1 MTTTGRG
8 SLNLINF
15 AMVVVIVALTAYLL
29 VVGQDL
35 LLPLVIAIAF
45 WYLINVL
52 ASGFARLNVGG
63 YRLPRPLCFLA
74 AILSFLAGISFL
86 VQFVSGGM
94 ENLGDAARQYE
105 ANLLA
110 HWEAL
115 PFTESMPVEGFTQL
129 INEQLDLAGLFT
141 AIALSF
147 TSVAA
152 DGLLILIYTGFLLFE
167 QGNFHQKLS
176 ALVDHPAREQRVR
189 RIIERIRGDTRKFIS
204 IKLFT
209 STLTGTLSYLL
220 LRLLQVDFA
229 EVWAVLIFLL
239 NFIPTV
245 GSIIATLF
253 PAVMAL
259 AQSPDGIALSLIV
272 LVSIGALQVLIGNI
286 IEPRLMGTSLNLS
299 PVVILFNLALW
310 GYIWGVA
317 GMFLCVPFLIIITI
331 VLAHFPRTR
340 PIAILLS
347 SNGQVDIAEDVA
359 AESFRSPVN
368 P

>member
-1 MTTTGRG
+1 MAGSTTGN
-8 SLNLINF
+8 LNLINF
-15 AMVVVIVALTAYLL
+15 AMTVAMVAITVYLL
-29 VVGQDL
+29 VVGQNL

-52 ASGFARLNVGG
+52 ASGFARLRFGSHH
-63 YRLPRPLCFLA
+63 LPRPLCFIA
-74 AILSFLAGISFL
+74 AIMSFLGAISFL
-86 VQFVSGGM
+86 IQFVSGGLDD
-94 ENLGDAARQYE
+94 LGGAARQYE
-105 ANLLA
+105 SNLLA

-129 INEQLDLAGLFT
+129 VSEQLDLTGLFT

-147 TSVAA
+147 TSIAA

-176 ALVDHPAREQRVR
+176 ALVDNTEREKRVR

-209 STLTGTLSYLL
+209 SVLTGTLSYLV
-220 LRLLQVDFA
+220 LRVLGVDFA

-239 NFIPTV
+239 NFIPTI

-253 PAVMAL
+253 PATVAL
-259 AQSPDGIALSLIV
+259 AQSPEGVALSLVV
-272 LVSIGALQVLIGNI
+272 LVSIGALQVMIGNI
-286 IEPRLMGTSLNLS
+286 LEPRLMGTSLNLS

-347 SNGQVDIAEDVA
+347 INGQVDIAEDVA
-359 AESFRSPVN
+359 QEPGQSPVN